1 VASPTFALA
10 HEYRGGRLPLF
21 HIDLYRLAAR
31 EQIIAAGLEPYLVR
45 PEGVTV
51 VEWVERWL
59 EGTNPAGPLGGKFR
73 RARIRTLGE
82 SEREITYEDFGG

>member
-1 VASPTFALA
+1 M
-10 HEYRGGRLPLF
+10 PLF

-51 VEWVERWL
+51 VEWVERWM
-59 EGTNPAGPLGGKFR
+59 EGTVTAEPARGRFR
-73 RARIRTLGE
+73 RARIKTLGE
-82 SEREITYEDFGG
+82 TEREITYEDLGG